1 MSGRIV
7 TVYNLDTL
15 PETHFP
21 LWKRLVIRFLPIRVE
36 KAEGV
41 ELHYKMLFNEM
52 YLIKIV
58 RVQKPCNCEYHKG
71 AFN

>member
-1 MSGRIV
+1 MRGRIV
-7 TVYNLDTL
+7 TVYNLDSVPL
-15 PETHFP
+15 SHFP
-21 LWKRLVIRFLPIRVE
+21 WWKRLIIPLLPVRVE

-41 ELHYKMLFNEM
+41 ELHYKMLFNDM
-52 YLIKIV
+52 YILKIV